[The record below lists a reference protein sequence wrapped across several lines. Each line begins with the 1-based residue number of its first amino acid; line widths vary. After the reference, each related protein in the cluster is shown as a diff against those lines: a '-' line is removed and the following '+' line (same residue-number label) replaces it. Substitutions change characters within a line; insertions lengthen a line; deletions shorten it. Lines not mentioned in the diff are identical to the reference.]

1 MRAYDFSTHNKTV
14 KRDKSRYFSY
24 AFILLLAAAVAA
36 FVYYVILNSPRI
48 MFYFRENKYSE
59 IERLHARAI
68 EAIHLMPVTTL
79 VEAPPKN
86 SAALPGDVN
95 EFLDLA
101 HELQKDHREDP
112 ILYYHEATV
121 LDELVRKQAAENT
134 GVLLVMMF
142 REFIGRPQFA
152 PEFDQE
158 LWQKALLT
166 GRRARALGLPDVL
179 AQKLTESEVDVYLLG
194 GKPWWESA
202 REIVPANS
210 NARKIPAW
218 HLMQAGLARE
228 TPDFELIKSAF
239 GLSLATFAKGVY
251 YIRSGNSPLGISNFR
266 DLAKNTA
273 DAPARDHA
281 LYVLGMLSGREKR
294 IRDQLSYYKQI
305 RFAEFAPKNPYFPG
319 EYHYLLRFLGQKSE
333 ADQLM
338 HAWEEMKAQK
348 TEKP

>member
-1 MRAYDFSTHNKTV
+1 MRSYDFSTHNKTV

-36 FVYYVILNSPRI
+36 FIYYVILNSPRI

-59 IERLHARAI
+59 IERLHAKAI
-68 EAIHLMPVTTL
+68 ETIHAMPV
-79 VEAPPKN
+79 EAVAAVNPK
-86 SAALPGDVN
+86 SPAQLPADVA
-95 EFLDLA
+95 EFFDLA

-112 ILYYHEATV
+112 ILFYHEATV
-121 LDELVRKQAAENT
+121 LDELVRKQAAERAPA
-134 GVLLVMMF
+134 LLVMMF
-142 REFIGRPQFA
+142 REFIGRPEFSR
-152 PEFDQE
+152 EFDHE

-179 AQKLTESEVDVYLLG
+179 AQKLSESEVDVYLLG
-194 GKPWWESA
+194 GRPWWESA
-202 REIVPANS
+202 RDLVPANS
-210 NARKIPAW
+210 TARKIPAW

-239 GLSLATFAKGVY
+239 GPSLAMFAKGVY

-266 DLAKNTA
+266 DLSKNTA
-273 DAPARDHA
+273 DAAARDHA
-281 LYVLGMLSGREKR
+281 LYVLGFLSGREKR

-305 RFAEFAPKNPYFPG
+305 RFADFAPRNPYFAP

-338 HAWEEMKAQK
+338 HAWEELKAPK
-348 TEKP
+348 TE